1 MFHRVLPL
9 SAALIAAAAAQD
21 GGQLYTTYCSA
32 CHGPDGQGAT
42 GGAFPPL
49 AGSPWVQ
56 GDAERAIKIVL
67 HGLHGPIDVFGRT
80 YNLEMPP
87 QGAVIPDDQIAAILS
102 HVRASWGNTSPAV
115 SPDMVKAARAATADR
130 KTPWTAPELLK
141 LHPLPAT
148 APPIAKL
155 TSRIYHGDWT
165 DLPDFSKLQARNIE
179 EENDGLIDVSH
190 GDREDLFALV
200 WEGEITAPEAGTFTF
215 RLDADD
221 GARVLVKGRLV
232 TEVAGIGPFGT
243 NRARNGSI
251 ELEAGAHPIRIEYLE
266 YKGQQDIALAMKG
279 PGIKGW
285 RLLSKKPVQ
294 PEKPKI
300 MIAPAAGRAVVY
312 RNFIDGVSP
321 RAIGFGFPGG
331 VNLAYDADR
340 LAPAL
345 IWTGDF
351 MDGSRHWIE
360 RGQGNQP
367 PAGERVVKL
376 SAARALPPE
385 ARFRGYKLDAAGNPT
400 FSSQLGKR
408 FLLDAWKPGASA
420 GSAELVRT
428 LTLTGEGAS
437 LELPLADQLPARPA
451 AAGVWQL
458 GDAIELRAEN
468 AAIEI
473 RDGKA
478 VLKLASGQPVTLTYR
493 WK

>member
-1 MFHRVLPL
+1 MLHRALALFPI
-9 SAALIAAAAAQD
+9 LIASAAAQD

-42 GGAFPPL
+42 GGTFPPL

-56 GDAERAIKIVL
+56 GTPERAIQIVL

-102 HVRASWGNTSPAV
+102 HVRASWGNASPAV
-115 SPDMVKAARAATADR
+115 SPDMVKAARAASADR
-130 KTPWTAPELLK
+130 KTPWTAPEILK

-165 DLPDFSKLQARNIE
+165 ELPDFSKLEARNIE

-221 GARVLVKGRLV
+221 GARVLVNGRLV
-232 TEVAGIGPFGT
+232 TEVRGIGPFGT
-243 NRARNGSI
+243 NRAKNGSI
-251 ELEAGAHPIRIEYLE
+251 DLEAGQHPIRIEYLE

-285 RLLSKKPVQ
+285 RALSQKPVQ

-300 MIAPAAGRAVVY
+300 MIAPSAGRAVIY
-312 RNFIDGVSP
+312 RNFIDGTTP
-321 RAIGFGFPGG
+321 RGIGFGFPGG
-331 VNLAYDADR
+331 VNLAYSADH
-340 LAPAL
+340 LAAEL

-351 MDGSRHWIE
+351 MDGSLHWIE
-360 RGQGNQP
+360 RGQGKQP

-376 SAARALPPE
+376 STARVLPPE

-400 FSSQLGKR
+400 FSTQLGQR

-428 LTLTGEGAS
+428 LTLNGAGEA

-451 AAGVWQL
+451 AEHAWQL
-458 GDAIELRAEN
+458 GDTIELRSEQ
-468 AAIEI
+468 AAIEV

-478 VLKLASGQPVTLTYR
+478 FLKLAPGRPVALTYR

>member
-1 MFHRVLPL
+1 MTHRVLFL
-9 SAALIAAAAAQD
+9 SAALIAAATAQD
-21 GGQLYTTYCSA
+21 GGQLFTTYCSA
-32 CHGPDGQGAT
+32 CHGAQGEGAT

-56 GDAERAIKIVL
+56 GDPERAIKIVL

-87 QGAVIPDDQIAAILS
+87 QGAAIPDDQIAAILT
-102 HVRASWGNTSPAV
+102 HVRASWENGSPAV
-115 SPDMVKAARAATADR
+115 TPEMVKAARAAHADR
-130 KTPWTAPELLK
+130 KTAWTAPELLK
-141 LHPLPAT
+141 LHPLPVS
-148 APPIAKL
+148 APPIAKP
-155 TSRIYHGDWT
+155 TSRIYHGDWKE
-165 DLPDFSKLQARNIE
+165 LPDFSKLEARNIE

-190 GDREDLFALV
+190 GDREDQFAIV
-200 WEGEITAPEAGTFTF
+200 WEGEITAPEAGSFTF

-221 GARVLVKGRLV
+221 GARVLVNGKLV
-232 TEVAGIGPFGT
+232 TAVDGIGPFGT

-251 ELEAGAHPIRIEYLE
+251 DLEAGQHPIRIEYLE
-266 YKGQQDIALAMKG
+266 YMGQQDIALAMKG

-285 RLLSKKPVQ
+285 RALSQKPVQ
-294 PEKPKI
+294 PEKPTI
-300 MIAPAAGRAVVY
+300 MIAPTAGRAVVY
-312 RNFIDGVSP
+312 RNFIEGSP
-321 RAIGFGFPGG
+321 PRPIGFGFPGG
-331 VNLAYDADR
+331 VNLAYSADH

-345 IWTGDF
+345 IWTGEF

-376 SAARALPPE
+376 STARALPPE

-400 FSSQLGKR
+400 FSSQLGQR
-408 FLLDAWKPGASA
+408 RLLDAWKPGSST

-428 LTLTGEGAS
+428 LTLTGSGDS
-437 LELPLADQLPARPA
+437 LELPLADQLAARPA
-451 AAGVWQL
+451 GAGVWQL
-458 GDAIELRAEN
+458 GDAIELVAEN

-478 VLKLASGQPVTLTYR
+478 FLKLAPGQATTLTYR